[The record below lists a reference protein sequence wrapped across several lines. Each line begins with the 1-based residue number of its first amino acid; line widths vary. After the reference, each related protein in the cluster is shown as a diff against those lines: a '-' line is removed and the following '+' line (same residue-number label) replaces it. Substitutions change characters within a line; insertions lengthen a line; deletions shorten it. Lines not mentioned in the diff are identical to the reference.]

1 MKVTALRFHNVKRFA
16 GRGVA
21 LEKIGDGVNVL
32 CAANEFGKSTSFE
45 ALHGL
50 FFQPHSSTA
59 GGVRALR
66 PYSGGNPLIE
76 ADIIVG
82 DDHYRITKQFYAG
95 RFAKVMDLASGRLM
109 AQADEAEN
117 FIAALIH
124 GGAGGPAG
132 LLWVRQGLTGIEPR
146 SRSDEE
152 SDRLVRTSL
161 LESVQGEVEAMTGGR
176 RMAEIMAAAEE
187 AAATL
192 VTATGRPKAGGRY
205 AAAIEARDRL
215 AAEEQRLAGEVRAL
229 RDELD
234 RRGTAQ
240 RRLTE
245 LESPDACDARKQ
257 AVDAAELAFD
267 AARAQAERL
276 KAAQAEFSL
285 ARERRDT
292 AARDQRQFD
301 EALAEARH
309 VADDS
314 RDANRR
320 RDEAVERRRLAGETI
335 ARAQAEIEAAETDET
350 AARDLLTL
358 LDAAAKAREAA
369 ERRAAW
375 EERLQCAEAVRGMI
389 ETCAAQL
396 AGVRLPNGAVDEL
409 ADLDVEIARIRAV
422 QDAARPSVTI
432 AYDATAAARVTMG
445 GALLGDGEE
454 RGYDGHVQLVA
465 PGIGTITLRSNI
477 AGHDDRRLAAA
488 EAQRGTLLAAMGVA
502 GLAAARAQQV
512 QAQSIEA
519 QANEAK
525 AQLAVIAPEGLDAL
539 REAVAALAGVDPS
552 PIELKADPD
561 ETRIARDAAEQR
573 RREATQAVRAAEP
586 ARAHADEAFIA
597 AETALVRLQTRDDQ
611 VFAVLGPADDRDARR
626 QALAT
631 CLADRGAALADAERE
646 IEARQAAALDL
657 DAADATLRR
666 TRSVEQAAATE
677 IQQLRETIAGL
688 NARITA
694 RSDDAVEEM
703 WRETTEALS
712 AAETRVS
719 AFEREVAVLTRL
731 TRALEA
737 ARSGARD
744 LYLKPVMNELRPLLG
759 LLFDD
764 VVITFDGKTLL
775 PQAITRG
782 GQEEKVEFLS
792 GGMREQLSVLTRLAF
807 ARLLARDGRPAPVI
821 LDDALVYSDDDR
833 IERMFDALH
842 RQARDQ
848 QIIVFSCRQ
857 RAFQKLGGNVLQMID
872 WLPVT

>member
-21 LEKIGDGVNVL
+21 LEGIGDGVNVL

-82 DDHYRITKQFYAG
+82 DARYRITKQYYAS
-95 RFAKVMDLASGRLM
+95 RFAKVTDLASGRLI
-109 AQADEAEN
+109 AQADEAES

-132 LLWVRQGLTGIEPR
+132 LLWVRQGLTGLEPR

-161 LESVQGEVEAMTGGR
+161 LESVQGEVESMTGGR

-187 AAATL
+187 SAAAL

-215 AAEEQRLAGEVRAL
+215 AAEEKRLTGEVAAL
-229 RDELD
+229 RHELE
-234 RRGTAQ
+234 RRGVAQ
-240 RRLTE
+240 RRLAE
-245 LESPDACDARKQ
+245 LESPEARDARRQ

-276 KAAQAEFSL
+276 KAAQAEYDL
-285 ARERRDT
+285 ARVRRDT
-292 AARDQRQFD
+292 AAREKRQFD
-301 EALAEARH
+301 EALVEARQ

-314 RDANRR
+314 RDAGRR
-320 RDEAVERRRLAGETI
+320 RDEAVERRRAAAETI
-335 ARAQAEIEAAETDET
+335 ARSQAEIEAAEADET
-350 AARDLLTL
+350 AARGLLSA

-369 ERRAAW
+369 EHRAAW
-375 EERLQCAEAVRGMI
+375 EERLQRAEAVRGTI

-396 AGVRLPNGAVDEL
+396 AGVRLPAGAVDEL

-422 QDAARPSVTI
+422 QDAARASVTV
-432 AYDATAAARVTMG
+432 AYDSAAAACVTMG
-445 GALLGDGEE
+445 GAVLGDGEE

-465 PGIGTITLRSNI
+465 PGVGTITLRSNI
-477 AGHDDRRLAAA
+477 TGGDEGRLAAA
-488 EAQRGTLLAAMGVA
+488 EAQRGTLLAAMGVVD
-502 GLAAARAQQV
+502 LPAARAQQV
-512 QAQSIEA
+512 RAQSIEA
-519 QANEAK
+519 RANEAK

-539 REAVAALAGVDPS
+539 RQAVAALAGIDRS
-552 PIELKADPD
+552 PTDLTADRE

-573 RREATQAVRAAEP
+573 RREATQAARAAEP
-586 ARAHADEAFIA
+586 ARAHAEEAFIA
-597 AETALVRLQTRDDQ
+597 AETALARLQTRDEQ
-611 VFAVLGPADDRDARR
+611 VVAILGPGEGRDARG

-631 CLADRGAALADAERE
+631 CLAERDAALEAAERE
-646 IEARQAAALDL
+646 VTAQRAEARDL
-657 DAADATLRR
+657 DAADAALRR
-666 TRSVEQAAATE
+666 VRSVETAAATE

-688 NARITA
+688 NARITT
-694 RSDDAVEEM
+694 RSDDAVEEA
-703 WRETTEALS
+703 WRETADALA
-712 AAETRVS
+712 AAERRVS

-731 TRALEA
+731 TSALEA

-764 VVITFDGKTLL
+764 VTITFDDRTLL
-775 PQAITRG
+775 PQAITRD

-857 RAFQKLGGNVLQMID
+857 RAFQMLGGNVLNMTD
-872 WLPVT
+872 WQP

>member
-21 LEKIGDGVNVL
+21 LEGIGDGVNVL

-82 DDHYRITKQFYAG
+82 DARYRITKQYYAS
-95 RFAKVMDLASGRLM
+95 RFAKVTDLASGRLI

-132 LLWVRQGLTGIEPR
+132 LLWVRQGLTGLEPR

-161 LESVQGEVEAMTGGR
+161 LESVQGEVESMTGGR

-187 AAATL
+187 SAAAL

-215 AAEEQRLAGEVRAL
+215 AAEEKRLAGEVAAL
-229 RDELD
+229 RHELE
-234 RRGTAQ
+234 RRGVAQ
-240 RRLTE
+240 RRLAE
-245 LESPDACDARKQ
+245 LESPEARDARRQ

-276 KAAQAEFSL
+276 KAAQAEYDL
-285 ARERRDT
+285 ARVRRDT
-292 AARDQRQFD
+292 AAREKRQFD
-301 EALAEARH
+301 EALVEARQ

-314 RDANRR
+314 RDAGRR
-320 RDEAVERRRLAGETI
+320 RDEAVERRRAAAETI
-335 ARAQAEIEAAETDET
+335 ARSQAEIEAAEADET
-350 AARDLLTL
+350 AARGLLSA

-369 ERRAAW
+369 EHRAAW
-375 EERLQCAEAVRGMI
+375 EERLQRAEAVRGTI

-396 AGVRLPNGAVDEL
+396 AGVRLPAGVVDEL

-422 QDAARPSVTI
+422 QDAARASVTV
-432 AYDATAAARVTMG
+432 AYDSAAAACVTMG
-445 GALLGDGEE
+445 GAVLGDGEE

-465 PGIGTITLRSNI
+465 PGVGTITLRSNI
-477 AGHDDRRLAAA
+477 TGGDEGRLAAA
-488 EAQRGTLLAAMGVA
+488 EAQRGTLLAAMGVVD
-502 GLAAARAQQV
+502 LPAARAQQV
-512 QAQSIEA
+512 RAQSIEA
-519 QANEAK
+519 RANEAK

-539 REAVAALAGVDPS
+539 RQAVAALAGIDRS
-552 PIELKADPD
+552 PTDLTADRE

-573 RREATQAVRAAEP
+573 RREATQAARAAEP
-586 ARAHADEAFIA
+586 ARAHAEEAFIA
-597 AETALVRLQTRDDQ
+597 AETALARLQTRDEQ
-611 VFAVLGPADDRDARR
+611 VVAILGPGEGRDARG

-631 CLADRGAALADAERE
+631 CLAERDAALEAAERE
-646 IEARQAAALDL
+646 VTAQRAEARDL
-657 DAADATLRR
+657 EAADAALRR
-666 TRSVEQAAATE
+666 VRSVETAAATE

-688 NARITA
+688 NARITT
-694 RSDDAVEEM
+694 RSDDAVEEA
-703 WRETTEALS
+703 WRETADALA
-712 AAETRVS
+712 AAERRVS

-731 TRALEA
+731 TSALEA

-764 VVITFDGKTLL
+764 VTITFDDRTLL
-775 PQAITRG
+775 PQAITRD

-857 RAFQKLGGNVLQMID
+857 RAFQMLGGNVLNMTD
-872 WLPVT
+872 WQP